1 MKIVIIGSGEIGFY
15 LSKLLSKEQHDVT
28 VLDHDVR
35 ALQKL
40 NEQCDVLTIE
50 GEATSINVLL
60 SAGADNADLIIAAT
74 EVDEVNMIASM
85 VTKRLGAKRVIARI
99 RNDELCQPGSP
110 LSPSD
115 VGIDVLIQ
123 PEQHVALEIVGLIK
137 RAAASELVSIAE
149 NRFQLIGIRLDPTSP
164 LIRSSM
170 EQYAASVT
178 DILFRVVAILRGGR
192 TIIPDGSTT
201 FQNNDQIFILARN
214 QDVSRVISTTG
225 REETKIKRIMIAG
238 GSSIGTRVTDIL
250 SRERADWRIKLIDPD
265 PDISLK
271 LAGRF
276 RDVLILNGDPTDPDL
291 LVSEGIM
298 DTDAFI
304 SVTLDE
310 ESNIISCLMA
320 KHLGVRK
327 TVALVSKAEYIP
339 MSHAIGLDAA
349 VNKKLSVTNEI
360 HRQIRQ
366 GRVISNYSPYGSKAE
381 IVELRVS
388 KNSLAVGKRVEQL
401 KLPEQTLIGGLV
413 HDNEALIATGKTRI
427 SYHDHI
433 IIFCNTD
440 VLDKVTNYF
449 SR

>member
-1 MKIVIIGSGEIGFY
+1 
-15 LSKLLSKEQHDVT
+15 
-28 VLDHDVR
+28 
-35 ALQKL
+35 
-40 NEQCDVLTIE
+40 
-50 GEATSINVLL
+50 
-60 SAGADNADLIIAAT
+60 
-74 EVDEVNMIASM
+74 
-85 VTKRLGAKRVIARI
+85 
-99 RNDELCQPGSP
+99 
-110 LSPSD
+110 
-115 VGIDVLIQ
+115 
-123 PEQHVALEIVGLIK
+123 
-137 RAAASELVSIAE
+137 
-149 NRFQLIGIRLDPTSP
+149 
-164 LIRSSM
+164 M

-225 REETKIKRIMIAG
+225 RQETKIKRIMIAG

-250 SRERADWRIKLIDPD
+250 SRERADWRIKLIEPD
-265 PDISLK
+265 PEISLK

-276 RDVLILNGDPTDPDL
+276 RHVLVLNGDPTDPDL

-366 GRVISNYSPYGSKAE
+366 GRVLSNYSPYGSNAE

-388 KNSLAVGKRVEQL
+388 KKSRAVGKKVEQL

-427 SYHDHI
+427 CADDHI
-433 IIFCNTD
+433 IIFCNPD
-440 VLDKVTNYF
+440 SLDMVTNYF